1 MRHHYVPKLLMRR
14 WLFTTDKGQLR
25 LPAYY
30 WDSCANTLKM
40 FPAGLDQIGAGDG
53 LFAFQTDHP
62 SGRDAIE
69 TTFFRDVD
77 NSAARVVSRMLNE
90 PGAGLSPQQKLEF
103 SGFLFSL
110 DARRPRNV
118 SELIRLATEHYRE
131 GLNQDAEI
139 VAQLAELGEN
149 AKPADVW
156 ERLSGHP
163 MEDQA
168 LLSVQSMTMNKEMA
182 NNLVSWPWMVRRD
195 LDALVLSDR
204 PLIRHFA
211 VNDPNTLWA
220 IPLSP
225 TVAWFGSP
233 NVDLLRRLERLP
245 PRRLVNMI
253 NVDSAHQC
261 DRYVLSREP
270 REKLGWLARRLKDP
284 TRKTGPEIIDGLWRN
299 SRNKD
304 AT

>member
-1 MRHHYVPKLLMRR
+1 MRQ

-30 WDSCANTLKM
+30 WDSRVDALKM

-53 LFAFQTDHP
+53 LFAFQADHP
-62 SGRDAIE
+62 NGRNAIE

-77 NSAARVVSRMLNE
+77 NSAARIVSRILNE
-90 PGAGLSPQQKLEF
+90 PGAGLSLQQKLEF
-103 SGFLFSL
+103 SGFLLSL

-118 SELIRLATEHYRE
+118 SELIRLVTERYRE
-131 GLNQDAEI
+131 GLNQDADI
-139 VAQLAELGEN
+139 VAKLAALGEN
-149 AKPADVW
+149 ARPSDIW

-168 LLSVQSMTMNKEMA
+168 LLSVQFLTMNKAMA
-182 NNLVSWPWMVRRD
+182 SDLVGWPWMVRRD
-195 LDALVLSDR
+195 LGGLVLSDR
-204 PLIRHFA
+204 PLVRHFA
-211 VNDPNTLWA
+211 ATDPNTLWA

-225 TVAWFGSP
+225 AVAWFASP
-233 NVDLLRRLERLP
+233 NVDLLRRLGRLAP
-245 PRRLVNMI
+245 KRLTNML

-261 DRYVLSREP
+261 DRYVMSLEP
-270 REKLGWLARRLKDP
+270 REKLGWLARRLKNP
-284 TRKTGPEIIDGLWRN
+284 KRKSGPEIIDGLRRDG
-299 SRNKD
+299 RNKN